1 MLFSHRGL
9 TEKPILCVKIGH
21 RIFEESVYDFL
32 QSKDENKVAQVGSLR
47 FLIEIAIKDATQSSK
62 FDL

>member
-1 MLFSHRGL
+1 MLFSHR
-9 TEKPILCVKIGH
+9 GH